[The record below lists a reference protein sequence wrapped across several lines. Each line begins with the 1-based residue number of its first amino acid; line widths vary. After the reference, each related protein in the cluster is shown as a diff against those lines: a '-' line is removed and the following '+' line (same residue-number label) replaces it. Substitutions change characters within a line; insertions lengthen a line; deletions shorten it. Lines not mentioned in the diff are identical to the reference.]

1 MAGAGVLLDV
11 VVVAAAGVVGVTAV
25 EDDGGGRSSA
35 AGDGGASFLGGI
47 RSLIA
52 SRPLA
57 SANDVILWF
66 GEKPCKAEIQKKKN
80 NLIGDSSNIR
90 HKSIM

>member
-1 MAGAGVLLDV
+1 MAGAVVVLGLV
-11 VVVAAAGVVGVTAV
+11 VVVVAAGVVGVVAV
-25 EDDGGGRSSA
+25 EADGGGRSSD
-35 AGDGGASFLGGI
+35 AGDGGASFLGGM

-66 GEKPCKAEIQKKKN
+66 GENPCKAMEQKK
-80 NLIGDSSNIR
+80 ITVIS
-90 HKSIM
+90 

>member
-1 MAGAGVLLDV
+1 MELV
-11 VVVAAAGVVGVTAV
+11 VVVEAAGVVGVVA
-25 EDDGGGRSSA
+25 EEEDGGGLSSA

-57 SANDVILWF
+57 SANDVILWL
-66 GEKPCKAEIQKKKN
+66 GENPWRAEENK
-80 NLIGDSSNIR
+80 
-90 HKSIM
+90 